1 MLHREI
7 NSTNNEIYNTIFSI
21 FVDKTKY
28 NESDEKNISD
38 KIYISRF
45 MVLEITSQCLGSDT
59 NTYS

>member
-1 MLHREI
+1 MLHRKI

-45 MVLEITSQCLGSDT
+45 MVLEITSQRLESDT